1 MIILASVALLA
12 ACTPKA
18 KDSITIP
25 PQMEK
30 KIASIHIVEKE
41 ESLYKIATQYGV
53 TREAIIELNPSLST
67 QKLKKGMKLYIP
79 FAQKKEQT
87 EEVKDSVKREQPKE
101 EKKEKTT
108 RAAIILPFMLD
119 QYAPTEQ
126 ERMIE
131 FYEGI
136 LLAVERLKEEGHSY
150 DIYTYDSRES
160 TQSLD
165 SLIGSG
171 ALDKCDIL
179 IGALYP
185 EHNKQLATYAKQ
197 HNIPLVIPFTVKE
210 EEIYNNPKVFIA
222 NSLQKYIVEEGVKKF
237 TEKYSD
243 ANIIFVKDAYDIEE
257 KEFATE
263 LHKAL
268 EQKGISYTNILMD
281 SLISMANSS
290 GSAYVASLM
299 KPDTQNIFIPT
310 SSKIETF
317 NTILP
322 TLLVLKRD
330 TIASIPEFSLFGY
343 PEWQIYAGSNLEAM
357 YEVDTYFY
365 TSFYTNSI
373 LPEAIDIQNKYT
385 EWYNRSMQNRYPR
398 YGMLG

>member
-299 KPDTQNIFIPT
+299 NCGGKSDAVRTTPYCPHCSYSSATPSQAYPSSHSSATPNGKYMPAATSKPCT
-310 SSKIETF
+310 K
-317 NTILP
+317 
-322 TLLVLKRD
+322 
-330 TIASIPEFSLFGY
+330 
-343 PEWQIYAGSNLEAM
+343 
-357 YEVDTYFY
+357 
-365 TSFYTNSI
+365 
-373 LPEAIDIQNKYT
+373 
-385 EWYNRSMQNRYPR
+385 
-398 YGMLG
+398 